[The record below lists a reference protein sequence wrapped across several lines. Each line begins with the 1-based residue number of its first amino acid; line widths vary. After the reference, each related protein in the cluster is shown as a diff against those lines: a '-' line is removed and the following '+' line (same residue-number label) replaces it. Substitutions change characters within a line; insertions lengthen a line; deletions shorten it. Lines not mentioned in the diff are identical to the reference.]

1 MASRPWVWPFA
12 KSSKRLAIA
21 SAGAELNLNLG
32 VLSWDS
38 PYQFRLGFVAP
49 TYNRA
54 LFQQSAF
61 QVYLVSG
68 LSF

>member
-1 MASRPWVWPFA
+1 
-12 KSSKRLAIA
+12 
-21 SAGAELNLNLG
+21 

-38 PYQFRLGFVAP
+38 PYQFRLGVVAP

-54 LFQQSAF
+54 LFGQPAV

-68 LSF
+68 ISF